1 MQEESFNKGIL
12 NGEIADRPDA
22 PSGMTMSRSVY

>member
-12 NGEIADRPDA
+12 NGDGEIADR